1 LKPIIECS
9 EEEKSK
15 NNIVEKDGNIAIK
28 FVKKENILK
37 PISECSEKDL
47 AKNNIVV

>member
-15 NNIVEKDGNIAIK
+15 NNITEKDGNIAIR
-28 FVKKENILK
+28 FVKKEKIQK

-47 AKNNIVV
+47 SKNNIVL